1 MPRSFFMPLF
11 SGVRGIQI
19 LRTSPLRN
27 SANFALRC
35 SRKFAYTAFSEVSA
49 PRGAGPGAGAPP
61 RCDGTRT
68 PGRTRRSDQIV
79 PFAR

>member
-1 MPRSFFMPLF
+1 MGEGRVALALLVTFIQRSAWK
-11 SGVRGIQI
+11 V
-19 LRTSPLRN
+19 N
-27 SANFALRC
+27 SANFA
-35 SRKFAYTAFSEVSA
+35 FTASSEVSA
-49 PRGAGPGAGAPP
+49 PRGAGPGAGASP